1 MCVQIVEPSLP
12 LASERFNPISN
23 IFKSDCDQ
31 LAWPPLRIA
40 AARNQARMLKNIEVL
55 GNRRLAQ
62 IERLHK
68 LGYVCVS
75 QRQASEDRAPR
86 GVRECAEDQIKRVL
100 LDDRHMA
107 IYLYGD

>member
-1 MCVQIVEPSLP
+1 MRPDWVEPALP
-12 LASERFNPISN
+12 LASERFNPVSN
-23 IFKSDCDQ
+23 VFKSDCDQ

-40 AARNQARMLKNIEVL
+40 AARNQTRMLKNIEVL

-68 LGYVCVS
+68 LGDICVS

-86 GVRECAEDQIKRVL
+86 RVRERAEDQIKRIL
-100 LDDRHMA
+100 LVNRH
-107 IYLYGD
+107 IDI